1 MSRFISF
8 SKALLFSQFLIG
20 FLLVFHL
27 LVVFLTISGI
37 DFFMKYTW
45 GGQVTAI
52 EEFIRLEVISIV
64 ASSLCFTFLL
74 MRKNAQSKLWL
85 ILSRVGLGFFF
96 LLFSL
101 NTLGNLF
108 AVSLLEKSFAIITL
122 SLAFLLLRI
131 IIEPIKLEKI
141 AS

>member
-20 FLLVFHL
+20 FLIVFHL

-52 EEFIRLEVISIV
+52 EEFIRLEIISIV
-64 ASSLCFTFLL
+64 ASCICFVLIFL
-74 MRKNAQSKLWL
+74 RKSAQKKIWL
-85 ILSRVGLGFFF
+85 VMSRNGLFLFF

-108 AVSLLEKSFAIITL
+108 AVSLLEKSFALITL
-122 SLAFLLLRI
+122 SLAFFLLRL
-131 IIEPIKLEKI
+131 IIEPMKLGKI